1 MKQCPK
7 CGRYLRFKL
16 AYNCGAPIVGYDCI
30 CGYDSFK
37 NEHTIVTDAT
47 NTLAYWSNTSNIEEK
62 QNDNNQ

>member
-16 AYNCGAPIVGYDCI
+16 AYNCGTPTVGYDCI

-37 NEHTIVTDAT
+37 NWHNTVVTYT
-47 NTLAYWSNTSNIEEK
+47 TNTSNREGETE
-62 QNDNNQ
+62 